1 MQIILLPTIVPTR
14 FSRKT
19 KEKNKK
25 NLLNVTKLSD
35 LASSDADA
43 AAPYMCINYPYCNT
57 LYYSSYHKVIH
68 QFLQLSMQKGAC
80 HLL

>member
-35 LASSDADA
+35 LASNDVDA
-43 AAPYMCINYPYCNT
+43 AAPTCAST
-57 LYYSSYHKVIH
+57 IH
-68 QFLQLSMQKGAC
+68 TAIRYIIAVTTR
-80 HLL
+80 

>member
-1 MQIILLPTIVPTR
+1 M
-14 FSRKT
+14 
-19 KEKNKK
+19 
-25 NLLNVTKLSD
+25 NVTKLSD

-57 LYYSSYHKVIH
+57 LCFSSYHKVIH